1 MLEIFKAILIVGGLI
16 ILIPLVVLL
25 VGMVVAI
32 FAGLISVVSGESLLT
47 ILFIIITIVCL
58 AYIFS

>member
-32 FAGLISVVSGESLLT
+32 FAGLISVVPGDSLLT